1 MAPGGAWGL
10 VGCLLGDDD
19 QIICGKYNV
28 VLENDQIICGKYNV
42 VLENDKIICGKYNV
56 VLENVR
62 YCQEQIQS
70 LGTGGSNHLW
80 PIISL

>member
-42 VLENDKIICGKYNV
+42 VLEN
-56 VLENVR
+56 VR

-70 LGTGGSNHLW
+70 LGAGGSNHLW

>member
-42 VLENDKIICGKYNV
+42 VLEN
-56 VLENVR
+56 VR

>member
-28 VLENDQIICGKYNV
+28 VLEN
-42 VLENDKIICGKYNV
+42 
-56 VLENVR
+56 VR

-70 LGTGGSNHLW
+70 LGAGGSNHLW
-80 PIISL
+80 SIIRC